1 MKCSA
6 VVLGVVLLAATVGA
20 QSNSSRSQ
28 LFAAPGSAVALAIA
42 TDTTQPPALWANAA
56 PAEPIAAAPLPA
68 SSEPAAAQFPPV
80 YNVLHGDSWQLYAG
94 YTFFRFY
101 EVPSLINTENGF
113 DVGLTFFPHAGWI
126 GLEGNLQSTFGYQA
140 GCTSKFVMPAGGL
153 RLRWAGTRGIQVFV
167 HGLAGGAH
175 FFPQTAFGGQNAFAY
190 EAGGGIDITRGY
202 HRLGYRAEVDA
213 VGSRFFGTY
222 QYSPKV
228 SAGIVFK
235 F

>member
-1 MKCSA
+1 MKYSA

-20 QSNSSRSQ
+20 QSNASGPQ
-28 LFAAPGSAVALAIA
+28 LPRAPEHAIA
-42 TDTTQPPALWANAA
+42 FAMASDSTDPPVLLADAA
-56 PAEPIAAAPLPA
+56 PAKPNAAPLPA
-68 SSEPAAAQFPPV
+68 SSEPAAAQFPQV
-80 YNVLHGDSWQLYAG
+80 YNVIHGDSFQLYAG

-101 EVPSLINTENGF
+101 EIPSLTNTENGF

-126 GLEGNLQSTFGYQA
+126 GIEGDMQGSIGHQA
-140 GCTSKFVMPAGGL
+140 GTMSKFAFPAGGIK
-153 RLRWAGTRGIQVFV
+153 LRWAGNRGIQVFV
-167 HGLAGGAH
+167 HGLAGVAH
-175 FFPQTAFGGQNAFAY
+175 FLPQTAFGGQNAFAY

-222 QYSPKV
+222 QYSPKI